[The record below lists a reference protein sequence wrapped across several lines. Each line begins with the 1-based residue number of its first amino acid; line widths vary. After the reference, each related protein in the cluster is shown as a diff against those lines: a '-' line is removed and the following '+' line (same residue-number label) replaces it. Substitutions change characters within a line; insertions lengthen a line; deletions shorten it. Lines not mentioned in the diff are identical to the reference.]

1 MTNTTEAGIQG
12 GGTRVFR
19 STGRNQIL
27 WLLRA
32 VSGIFILSLAGCGST
47 SPTSKLTH
55 VKSISVQG
63 VIVSVGDLAED
74 ALKAFTPEDENPHK
88 GLDGQVFSILRVL
101 KARGRSLDDLTS
113 INYIIGNN
121 CVVAKQSARVIQ
133 RLLPIDLPLRLV
145 VQFQLLSL

>member
-74 ALKAFTPEDENPHK
+74 ALKAFTPEDENPYK
-88 GLDGQVFSILRVL
+88 GFERSSFLDP
-101 KARGRSLDDLTS
+101 AR
-113 INYIIGNN
+113 
-121 CVVAKQSARVIQ
+121 
-133 RLLPIDLPLRLV
+133 P
-145 VQFQLLSL
+145 